1 MQGDIEGGF
10 RQQVDNAMATME
22 TALGEIGE
30 VMQDLAQGQF
40 SRRIKVDLEGDL
52 NRLKQDI
59 NHSMDAL
66 EQAVE
71 DVTRVASAISE
82 GDLSQTMSDNYEGEL
97 NNIAIALNG
106 TSASVASIVADVR
119 AMGQEVRRG
128 ADEIAR
134 GGEDLTNR
142 TATQASSLEETAASM
157 EQMAS
162 SVRLNADHSEKA
174 NNLMRDAMEQAQA
187 SGTVVAQA
195 VESMGEIAQSSRKIA
210 DIISLIDGIAFQT
223 NLLALNASV
232 EAARAGEHGRG
243 FAVVAGEVRSLAQRA
258 ADAAKD
264 ITGLIN
270 DSGARV
276 EQGSHLVNETGEALD
291 KIRQSLDMVAFTV
304 SEIASASNEQ
314 ASGIEQVNHAVA
326 QLDSLNQQ
334 NSALVE
340 ESAAAAGAL
349 TDQAAELNELMQFFK
364 LEEQHP
370 NSTLAQ
376 AKPMPEHQDIKHL
389 VSDLRV

>member
-1 MQGDIEGGF
+1 
-10 RQQVDNAMATME
+10 
-22 TALGEIGE
+22 
-30 VMQDLAQGQF
+30 
-40 SRRIKVDLEGDL
+40 
-52 NRLKQDI
+52 
-59 NHSMDAL
+59 
-66 EQAVE
+66 
-71 DVTRVASAISE
+71 
-82 GDLSQTMSDNYEGEL
+82 
-97 NNIAIALNG
+97 
-106 TSASVASIVADVR
+106 
-119 AMGQEVRRG
+119 
-128 ADEIAR
+128 
-134 GGEDLTNR
+134 
-142 TATQASSLEETAASM
+142 M

-162 SVRLNADHSEKA
+162 SVRLNADNSEKA
-174 NNLMRDAMEQAQA
+174 NNLMRDSMEQAKA

-195 VESMGEIAQSSRKIA
+195 VESMAEIAQSSRKIA

-326 QLDSLNQQ
+326 QLDVLNQQ

-370 NSTLAQ
+370 SPALAQAQ

-389 VSDLRV
+389 VSDLR